1 MPTKF
6 YYPLLENA
14 FSNDDINKAMQ
25 VLKSR
30 YITMSKKTKEFEKYF
45 AKKLKSRHALMVNS
59 GSSAVLLAFALLT
72 NIKRKRRLKKND
84 EVLVPAVC
92 WSTTFW
98 PIIQCGLKPK
108 FIDVDLKTYSP
119 SFEIIEKNIT
129 NKTKAIVLV
138 NVLGN
143 CSEMDKIKK
152 LLDKKGIMLIEDN
165 CESLG
170 SKYKGKYL
178 GTFGEVGAFS
188 FYYSHQ
194 ITSGEGGA
202 VICKNDNDYKIL
214 CELRA
219 HGWDRDYNQKNRSKF
234 NFVNQGYNLRPLD
247 LTAAIALNQ
256 FKRLSLF
263 KNTRAFNRN
272 AIIKTIKKSNTW
284 NNQFNF
290 FEPIKGLDPSWFG
303 FPLLIDEKLI
313 NKKKSFLQYLKKHKI
328 ETRPIISGNFTKQ
341 ECIKNHKF
349 KITNIFKEAD
359 RIEKLG
365 FFIGLPTKR
374 LKQNT
379 INELCRHLLNIS
391 NL

>member
-1 MPTKF
+1 MPANF
-6 YYPLLENA
+6 NYPLLENA
-14 FSNDDINKAMQ
+14 FSNDDISKAMQ

-30 YITMSKKTKEFEKYF
+30 QITMSKKTKEFEKYF
-45 AKKLKSRHALMVNS
+45 AEKLNSKYALMVNS

-72 NIKRKRRLKKND
+72 NNKRKKKLKKND

-98 PIIQCGLKPK
+98 PIVQCGLKPK

-119 SFEIIEKNIT
+119 SFEIIKKNIT
-129 NKTKAIVLV
+129 RKTKAVVLV

-170 SKYKGKYL
+170 SKYKNKYL

-202 VICKNDNDYKIL
+202 IVCKNESDYKIL

-219 HGWDRDYNQKNRSKF
+219 HGSDRDYNQKNRSKF
-234 NFVNQGYNLRPLD
+234 NSVNQGFNLRPLD

-256 FKRLSLF
+256 FKRLKLF
-263 KNTRAFNRN
+263 KKIRALNRN
-272 AIIKTIKKSNTW
+272 AIIKTIKKSKNW
-284 NNQFNF
+284 NNQFIF
-290 FEPIKGLDPSWFG
+290 FEPIKNLDPSWFG
-303 FPLLIDEKLI
+303 FPLLINQKLAG
-313 NKKKSFLQYLKKHKI
+313 KKRIFLEYLKSNKI
-328 ETRPIISGNFTKQ
+328 ESRPIISGNFTKQ
-341 ECIKNHKF
+341 ECIKNHNYK
-349 KITNIFKEAD
+349 TNRRYSGAD
-359 RIEKLG
+359 KVEKLG
-365 FFIGLPTKR
+365 FFIGLPTRKIKPNI
-374 LKQNT
+374 LEK
-379 INELCRHLLNIS
+379 LCKHLLKIS

>member
-1 MPTKF
+1 MATKF
-6 YYPLLENA
+6 NYPLLENA

-45 AKKLKSRHALMVNS
+45 AKKLNSKHALMVNS

-72 NIKRKRRLKKND
+72 NVKRKRRLKKND

-98 PIIQCGLKPK
+98 PIVQCGLKPK
-108 FIDVDLKTYSP
+108 FIDIDLKTYSP
-119 SFEIIEKNIT
+119 SYETIKKNIT
-129 NKTKAIVLV
+129 KNTKAMVLV

-152 LLDKKGIMLIEDN
+152 LLDKKRIMLIEDN

-170 SKYKGKYL
+170 SKYKNKYL
-178 GTFGEVGAFS
+178 GTYGEVGAFS

-194 ITSGEGGA
+194 ITAGEGGA
-202 VICKNDNDYKIL
+202 IVCKNNNDYKIL

-219 HGWDRDYNQKNRSKF
+219 HGWDRDYNKKSRSKF
-234 NFVNQGYNLRPLD
+234 NFVNQGFNLRPLD

-256 FKRLSLF
+256 FKRLNLF

-272 AIIKTIKKSNTW
+272 AIIETIKQSKDW
-284 NNQFNF
+284 NNQFTF
-290 FEPIKGLDPSWFG
+290 FEPIKGLEPSWFG
-303 FPLLIDEKLI
+303 FPLLINQKLAG
-313 NKKKSFLQYLKKHKI
+313 KKKIFLNYLKKNKI
-328 ETRPIISGNFTKQ
+328 ESRPIISGNFTKQ
-341 ECIKNHKF
+341 ECIKNHNYKTAR
-349 KITNIFKEAD
+349 KYLGAD
-359 RIEKLG
+359 KIEKLG
-365 FFIGLPTKR
+365 FFIGLPTKKIKPAT
-374 LKQNT
+374 LKK
-379 INELCRHLLNIS
+379 LCEHLLSIS

>member
-1 MPTKF
+1 MSANF
-6 YYPLLENA
+6 NYPLLENA
-14 FSNDDINKAMQ
+14 FSNDDISKAMQ

-30 YITMSKKTKEFEKYF
+30 QITMSKKTKEFEKYF
-45 AKKLKSRHALMVNS
+45 AEKLNSKYALMVNS

-72 NIKRKRRLKKND
+72 NNKRKKKLKKND

-98 PIIQCGLKPK
+98 PIVQCGLKPK

-119 SFEIIEKNIT
+119 SFEIIKKNIT
-129 NKTKAIVLV
+129 RKTKAVVLV

-170 SKYKGKYL
+170 SKYKKKYL

-202 VICKNDNDYKIL
+202 IICKNESDYKIL

-234 NFVNQGYNLRPLD
+234 NFVNQGFNLRPLD

-256 FKRLSLF
+256 FKRLKLF
-263 KNTRAFNRN
+263 KKIRAMNRN
-272 AIIKTIKKSNTW
+272 AIIKTIKKSKNW
-284 NNQFNF
+284 KSQFSF
-290 FEPIKGLDPSWFG
+290 FEPIKNLDPSWFG
-303 FPLLIDEKLI
+303 FPLLINQKLAG
-313 NKKKSFLQYLKKHKI
+313 KKRIFLDYLKKNKI
-328 ETRPIISGNFTKQ
+328 ESRPIISGNFTKQ
-341 ECIKNHKF
+341 ECIKNHNYK
-349 KITNIFKEAD
+349 TNGRYSGAD
-359 RIEKLG
+359 KIEKLG
-365 FFIGLPTKR
+365 FFIGLPTK
-374 LKQNT
+374 KIKPNT
-379 INELCRHLLNIS
+379 LEKLCNHLLNIS

>member
-1 MPTKF
+1 MATKF
-6 YYPLLENA
+6 NYPLLENA

-45 AKKLKSRHALMVNS
+45 AKKLNSKHALMVNS

-84 EVLVPAVC
+84 EVLIPAVC

-98 PIIQCGLKPK
+98 PIVQCGLKPK

-119 SFEIIEKNIT
+119 SYKIIKKNIT

-152 LLDKKGIMLIEDN
+152 LLDKKKIMLIEDN

-170 SKYKGKYL
+170 SKFKNRYL
-178 GTFGEVGAFS
+178 GTYGEVGAFS

-202 VICKNDNDYKIL
+202 IICKNNEDYKIL

-219 HGWDRDYNQKNRSKF
+219 HGWDRDHNQKSRSKF
-234 NFVNQGYNLRPLD
+234 NFVNQGFNLRPLD
-247 LTAAIALNQ
+247 ITAAIALNQ
-256 FKRLSLF
+256 FKRLNLF
-263 KNTRAFNRN
+263 KNTRALNRN
-272 AIIKTIKKSNTW
+272 AIINKIKKSNTW

-290 FEPIKGLDPSWFG
+290 FEPIQGLDPSWFG
-303 FPLLIDEKLI
+303 FPLLINEKLVH
-313 NKKKSFLQYLKKHKI
+313 KKKSFLRYLKKNKI

-341 ECIKNHKF
+341 ECIKVHKF
-349 KITNIFKEAD
+349 KIINKFTEAD
-359 RIEKLG
+359 KIEKLG
-365 FFIGLPTKR
+365 FFIGLPTK
-374 LKQNT
+374 KINQNT
-379 INELCRHLLNIS
+379 LNKLCKHLLNIN

>member
-1 MPTKF
+1 MSANF
-6 YYPLLENA
+6 NYPLLENA

-30 YITMSKKTKEFEKYF
+30 HITMSKKTKEFEKYF
-45 AKKLKSRHALMVNS
+45 AEKLNSKYALMVNS

-72 NIKRKRRLKKND
+72 NNKRKKKLKKND

-98 PIIQCGLKPK
+98 PIVQCGLKPK

-119 SFEIIEKNIT
+119 SFEIIKKNIT
-129 NKTKAIVLV
+129 RKTKAVVLV

-170 SKYKGKYL
+170 SKYKKKYL

-202 VICKNDNDYKIL
+202 IICKNESDYKIL

-234 NFVNQGYNLRPLD
+234 NFVNQGFNLRPLD

-256 FKRLSLF
+256 FKRLKLF
-263 KNTRAFNRN
+263 KKIRAMNRN
-272 AIIKTIKKSNTW
+272 AIIKTIKKSKNW
-284 NNQFNF
+284 KSQFSF
-290 FEPIKGLDPSWFG
+290 FEPIKNLDPSWFG
-303 FPLLIDEKLI
+303 FPLLINQKLAG
-313 NKKKSFLQYLKKHKI
+313 KKRIFLDYLKKNKI
-328 ETRPIISGNFTKQ
+328 ESRPIISGNFTKQ
-341 ECIKNHKF
+341 ECIKNHNYK
-349 KITNIFKEAD
+349 TNGRYSGAD
-359 RIEKLG
+359 KIEKLG
-365 FFIGLPTKR
+365 FFIGLPTK
-374 LKQNT
+374 KIKPNT
-379 INELCRHLLNIS
+379 LEKLCNHLLNIS

>member
-1 MPTKF
+1 MSANF
-6 YYPLLENA
+6 NYPLLENA

-30 YITMSKKTKEFEKYF
+30 HITMSKKTKEFEKYF
-45 AKKLKSRHALMVNS
+45 AEKLNSKYALMVNS

-72 NIKRKRRLKKND
+72 NNKRKKKLKKND

-98 PIIQCGLKPK
+98 PIVQCGLKPK

-119 SFEIIEKNIT
+119 SFEIIKKNIT
-129 NKTKAIVLV
+129 RKTKAVVLV

-152 LLDKKGIMLIEDN
+152 ILDKKGIMLIEDN

-170 SKYKGKYL
+170 SKYKKKYL

-202 VICKNDNDYKIL
+202 IICKNESDYKIL

-234 NFVNQGYNLRPLD
+234 NFVNQGFNLRPLD

-256 FKRLSLF
+256 FKRLKLF
-263 KNTRAFNRN
+263 KKIRAMNRN
-272 AIIKTIKKSNTW
+272 AIIKTIKKSKNW
-284 NNQFNF
+284 KSQFSF
-290 FEPIKGLDPSWFG
+290 FEPIKNLDLSWFG
-303 FPLLIDEKLI
+303 FPLLINQKLAG
-313 NKKKSFLQYLKKHKI
+313 KKRIFLDYLKKNKI
-328 ETRPIISGNFTKQ
+328 ESRPIISGNFTKQ
-341 ECIKNHKF
+341 ECIKNHNYK
-349 KITNIFKEAD
+349 TNGRYSGAD
-359 RIEKLG
+359 KIEKLG
-365 FFIGLPTKR
+365 FFIGLPTK
-374 LKQNT
+374 KIKPNT
-379 INELCRHLLNIS
+379 LEKLCNHLLNIS